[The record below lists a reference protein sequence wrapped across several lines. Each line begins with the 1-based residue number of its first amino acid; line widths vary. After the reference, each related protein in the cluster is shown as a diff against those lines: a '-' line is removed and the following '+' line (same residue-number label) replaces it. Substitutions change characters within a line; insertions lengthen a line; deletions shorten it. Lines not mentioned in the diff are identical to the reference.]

1 VLRTTTVLAGA
12 SVLAT
17 VLVSAS
23 TAVAAP
29 APQLD
34 VYAGDVPRAAL
45 SKLMALG
52 VDRSE
57 LDLSAVKA
65 GAKGT
70 VHVETILSGRQAA
83 ELADEGVTLTPKE
96 IDGQTVTQRATAQV
110 AAGLNVYRKYSG
122 PGGLKEEYEQIA
134 RRHPLITKLVKIGK
148 STNGV
153 DIIALKVT
161 LGAPLLKDGI
171 KPSTLYMSAQ
181 HAREWITPEMNR
193 RLMHYY
199 VDGYLRN
206 RQVTNLINTTEL
218 WFVPVSNPDGYD
230 FTFEPGQRLW
240 RKNLRDNNGDGVIA
254 PGDGVDPNRN
264 YDYKWGYDNEGSSE
278 DPSSETYRGPGPN
291 SEPESKAMDNLFK
304 RVGGFTEFV
313 NYHSAAQLILYG
325 VGWQVNTPT
334 PDDLLGIAM
343 SGDDAHPAIPGYD
356 PDIAAELYTTNGE
369 VDSYFTER
377 YGAFGFTPEMSTC
390 TAAADSVPDDEWVAE
405 DCGSDFE
412 FPDDEDLIQAE
423 FEKNIP
429 FALAVAESAKDP
441 DDPVSVVGRTA
452 PDFEVDSFDV
462 SYGDP
467 QTVAVTAKR
476 AIKQLRLNY
485 KINGGKTKSTPV
497 SEWEGGEVYGG
508 DENDH
513 YYAEFRGQVKGTKV
527 GDKVKVWFSGEKR
540 DKWRH
545 EDVESAA
552 FTYTVKGMGA
562 KVLVIADEDRKG
574 VNPTFPNPPGGG
586 LQYGNVH
593 LNAVRSAGYTADLWD
608 TDTQG
613 VPHDLGVLSHYKAV
627 VWYMGDNRITQDPED
642 FLTTTP
648 FGNLPDASVAE
659 REQYLTL
666 AVREF
671 INEGGTLI
679 NAAETAQ
686 FSGFPGITD
695 VVGGLYYGLD
705 GAPEEECVITT
716 VAGFFDE
723 CLLLAD
729 DFRQYYLGAMNRV
742 SLTAKPDFADGV
754 APPIDG
760 VHAALS
766 GTPTNP
772 LDESGLFQPTSEV
785 LPPAEFPQF
794 ASSKGAAKF
803 NFTGNPFAPVEG
815 ADYAGALHADA
826 SYMRL
831 ATTIDM
837 SAITAAQAPS
847 LQFQLSIN
855 TEPSYD
861 NVIVEAHTVGQ
872 NDWTTLPDLGGRTQ
886 SNPPAECTGT
896 GFLLALHPFLRHY
909 LDGADCRSG
918 QTGQW
923 NSFTGSTQGWYPAKV
938 DLSAYAGK
946 QVEIIISYV
955 TDPGGGGVGA
965 FVDDTKFVTSA
976 GTVWADG
983 FEGATSRWTTPG
995 QPAGSPPN
1003 ASDFVIGLTPP
1014 EFFAGTSTDDTLLLG
1029 FGLEQIAA
1037 PADRSKLVKQA
1048 LSGLGVR

>member
-1 VLRTTTVLAGA
+1 MWTAGGG
-12 SVLAT
+12 S
-17 VLVSAS
+17 
-23 TAVAAP
+23 
-29 APQLD
+29 
-34 VYAGDVPRAAL
+34 
-45 SKLMALG
+45 LG
-52 VDRSE
+52 GE
-57 LDLSAVKA
+57 A

-70 VHVETILSGRQAA
+70 IHVETILSGQQAA
-83 ELADEGVTLTPKE
+83 ELAGDGITLTPKE
-96 IDGQTVTQRATAQV
+96 IDGQTVTQRATAQL
-110 AAGLNVYRKYSG
+110 AAGMNVFRKYSG

-148 STNGV
+148 TTKGV
-153 DIIALKVT
+153 DIIALKVS
-161 LGAPLLKDGI
+161 LGAPLLKDGL

-325 VGWQVNTPT
+325 VGWQVSTPT

-343 SGDDAHPAIPGYD
+343 AGDDAHPAIPGYD

-369 VDSYFTER
+369 VDSYFVER
-377 YGAFGFTPEMSTC
+377 YDAFGFTPEMSTC
-390 TAAADSVPDDEWVAE
+390 EAASDSVADDEWVAE
-405 DCGSDFE
+405 DCGSGFE

-441 DDPVSVVGRTA
+441 DDPVSVVGRKA

-476 AIKQLRLNY
+476 ALKQLRLNY
-485 KINGGKTKSTPV
+485 KINGGKTKSAPV
-497 SEWEGGEVYGG
+497 SEWDGGERYG

-513 YYAEFRGQVKGTKV
+513 YYAEFRGQVKGTKA
-527 GDKVKVWFSGEKR
+527 GDKVTVWFSGEKR

-545 EDVESAA
+545 DDVQSAA

-562 KVLVIADEDRKG
+562 KVLVIADEDRNG
-574 VNPTFPNPPGGG
+574 VNPTYPNPPGGG
-586 LQYGNVH
+586 LQYGQAH
-593 LNAVRSAGYTADLWD
+593 LDAVRAAGYSADLWN

-613 VPHDLGVLSHYKAV
+613 VPHDLGVLSHYKAI
-627 VWYMGDNRITQDPED
+627 VWYMGDNRITQDQED

-648 FGNLPDASVAE
+648 FGDLPDASVAE
-659 REQYLTL
+659 REQYLTM
-666 AVREF
+666 AVRDF
-671 INEGGTLI
+671 LNEGGKLI

-729 DFRQYYLGAMNRV
+729 DFRQYYLGAMTRV
-742 SLTAKPDFADGV
+742 SLTATPDFADGV
-754 APPIDG
+754 APPING
-760 VHAALS
+760 YHAPLA
-766 GTPTNP
+766 GTPSNP
-772 LDESGLFQPTSEV
+772 LDESGLFQPTSDV

-803 NFTGNPFAPVEG
+803 NFSGNPFAPFAG
-815 ADYAGALHADA
+815 TGYAGALHQDA
-826 SYMRL
+826 SYTRL
-831 ATTIDM
+831 TRTIDL
-837 SAITAAQAPS
+837 SATSAAQAPK
-847 LQFQLSIN
+847 LTFQLSIN
-855 TEPSYD
+855 TEPAYD
-861 NVIVEAHTVGQ
+861 HVIVEAHTVGQ
-872 NDWTTLPDLGGRTQ
+872 NDWTTLPDLGGRTRT
-886 SNPPAECTGT
+886 NPPAECTST
-896 GFLLALHPFLRHY
+896 GFLLALHPFLRSY
-909 LDGADCRSG
+909 LGGADCRSAG
-918 QTGQW
+918 TSGTW
-923 NSFTGSTQGWYPAKV
+923 NAFTGSTNGWYKATI
-938 DLSAYAGK
+938 DLAAYAGK
-946 QVEIIISYV
+946 QVEISIAYV

-965 FVDDTKFVTSA
+965 FVDDTALETSA
-976 GTVWADG
+976 GTVWTDG
-983 FEGATSRWTTPG
+983 FEGATSSWSVTGP
-995 QPAGSPPN
+995 PAGSPPN
-1003 ASDFVIGLTPP
+1003 AMEFEIGLTPP

-1029 FGLEQIAA
+1029 FGLEQVAA

-1048 LSGLGVR
+1048 LGGLGVRP